1 MPDTP
6 PEVGS
11 LWLHESG
18 ERRYVTDVWDSPL
31 FKLTRVQFHGPDGMQ
46 TVDLPDWLAWHSAA
60 RRIDNA

>member
-18 ERRYVTDVWDSPL
+18 ERRYVMEVYDDSMRYHDGH
-31 FKLTRVQFHGPDGMQ
+31 FTQFCSLT
-46 TVDLPDWLAWHSAA
+46 DWLAWEANA
-60 RRIDNA
+60 RRIDQ